1 MAVKVVMP
9 KLGLTM
15 TEGVLTRWLV
25 QNGTGVKKGQPIF
38 EVETDK
44 VVNEAQ
50 ADADGVLRIVVD
62 AGASVPVMGLV
73 GYILAPGEEMP
84 EAGLSVAPTPEAVVP
99 AEGAEEK
106 AATTGVEGQAARP
119 MASPAAKRR
128 AKELEVDITQVAGT
142 GEGGR
147 ITLADVEALAAPGQS
162 AVEAPVAEED
172 RAPAKEVRASP
183 LAKRMARQ
191 AGLDL
196 SAVQGTGAGGRITK
210 EDVER
215 ALAEREQG
223 VVGAGLPQRGPAGV
237 PAPGAGTR
245 LAPTEGELIPL
256 SGVRAVIAERML
268 ASSQETA
275 AVTITSSVD
284 ATELV
289 NLRDRLNRELADEL
303 GFRFA
308 YYDILIKALAVALRE
323 CPYMNA
329 HREEGAVRLLPDV
342 HIGLAVDTERGLL
355 VVVVRD
361 ADQKSIPDI
370 SRETRDKAERAVAG
384 TITPEELSGGT
395 FTLTNLGAFGVEAF
409 TPIIN
414 PPEVAVLGVGRIE
427 PAPMAYQ
434 GQIALRQ
441 RMVLSLTFDH
451 RLIDGAPAARFLARI
466 RELVEQPDV
475 WGGSRE

>member
-1 MAVKVVMP
+1 MAVQVVMP

-25 QNGTGVKKGQPIF
+25 ADGTGVKKGQPIF

-50 ADADGVLRIVVD
+50 ADADGTLRILVD
-62 AGASVPVMGLV
+62 PGASVPVMGLL
-73 GYILAPGEEMP
+73 GYILAPGEELP
-84 EAGLSVAPTPEAVVP
+84 GAGLSVAPTSEAVLS
-99 AEGAEEK
+99 ADEGEGPGGRGAGEPGSRETEEPK
-106 AATTGVEGQAARP
+106 ERSRSARP
-119 MASPAAKRR
+119 VASPAAKRR
-128 AKELEVDITQVAGT
+128 ARELGVDITQVAGM

-147 ITLADVEALAAPGQS
+147 ISLADVEAFAAAAQTGGQ
-162 AVEAPVAEED
+162 VPVAKED
-172 RAPAKEVRASP
+172 RAPSREVLASP
-183 LAKRMARQ
+183 LAKRVARE

-196 SAVQGTGAGGRITK
+196 ATVQATGAGGRITR

-215 ALAEREQG
+215 ALAERAPAEADL
-223 VVGAGLPQRGPAGV
+223 VG
-237 PAPGAGTR
+237 
-245 LAPTEGELIPL
+245 GELVPL

-268 ASSQETA
+268 ASSQQTA
-275 AVTITSSVD
+275 AVTITSTVD

-289 NLRDRLNRELADEL
+289 NLRDRLNQELADGL
-303 GFRFA
+303 GFRVA
-308 YYDILIKALAVALRE
+308 YNDILIKVLATALKE
-323 CPYMNA
+323 FPYMNA
-329 HREEGAVRLLPDV
+329 HREQGAVRLLPDV

-361 ADQKSIPDI
+361 ADRKSIPDI
-370 SRETRDKAERAVAG
+370 GRETRDKAEWAVAG
-384 TITPEELSGGT
+384 TIAPDELSGGT

-451 RLIDGAPAARFLARI
+451 RLIDGAPAARFLARV
-466 RELVEQPDV
+466 RELVEHPPKFLLQFYGND
-475 WGGSRE
+475 RII

>member
-1 MAVKVVMP
+1 
-9 KLGLTM
+9 
-15 TEGVLTRWLV
+15 
-25 QNGTGVKKGQPIF
+25 
-38 EVETDK
+38 
-44 VVNEAQ
+44 
-50 ADADGVLRIVVD
+50 
-62 AGASVPVMGLV
+62 
-73 GYILAPGEEMP
+73 
-84 EAGLSVAPTPEAVVP
+84 
-99 AEGAEEK
+99 
-106 AATTGVEGQAARP
+106 
-119 MASPAAKRR
+119 
-128 AKELEVDITQVAGT
+128 
-142 GEGGR
+142 
-147 ITLADVEALAAPGQS
+147 
-162 AVEAPVAEED
+162 
-172 RAPAKEVRASP
+172 
-183 LAKRMARQ
+183 
-191 AGLDL
+191 
-196 SAVQGTGAGGRITK
+196 
-210 EDVER
+210 
-215 ALAEREQG
+215 
-223 VVGAGLPQRGPAGV
+223 
-237 PAPGAGTR
+237 
-245 LAPTEGELIPL
+245 
-256 SGVRAVIAERML
+256 ML

-275 AVTITSSVD
+275 AVAITSSVD

-308 YYDILIKALAVALRE
+308 YNDILIKALAVALKE
-323 CPYMNA
+323 FPYMNA

-451 RLIDGAPAARFLARI
+451 RLIDGAPAARFLARV
-466 RELVEQPDV
+466 RELVGRPDV
-475 WGGSRE
+475 WGWE

>member
-1 MAVKVVMP
+1 
-9 KLGLTM
+9 M

-50 ADADGVLRIVVD
+50 ADADGVLRILVD
-62 AGASVPVMGLV
+62 AGAIVPVMGLV
-73 GYILAPGEEMP
+73 GYILAPGEGMP
-84 EAGLSVAPTPEAVVP
+84 EAGLPAAPASEMVLPADEAD
-99 AEGAEEK
+99 EQGSKGAGEES
-106 AATTGVEGQAARP
+106 AATGVEAQVARP

-128 AKELEVDITQVAGT
+128 AKELGVDITQVAGT

-147 ITLADVEALAAPGQS
+147 ITLADVEALAAPAQS
-162 AVEAPVAEED
+162 AVEASVAEED

-196 SAVQGTGAGGRITK
+196 ATVQGTGAGGRITK

-215 ALAEREQG
+215 ALAEGEQE

-245 LAPTEGELIPL
+245 PASTEGELIPL

-284 ATELV
+284 ATGLV
-289 NLRDRLNRELADEL
+289 NLRDRLNRELADGS
-303 GFRFA
+303 GFRIA
-308 YYDILIKALAVALRE
+308 YNDILIKALAVALKE
-323 CPYMNA
+323 FPYMNA

-370 SRETRDKAERAVAG
+370 SREARDKAERAVAG

-395 FTLTNLGAFGVEAF
+395 FTLTTLGAFGVEAF

-451 RLIDGAPAARFLARI
+451 RLIDGAPAARFLARV
-466 RELVEQPDV
+466 RELVGRPDV
-475 WGGSRE
+475 WGWE

>member
-1 MAVKVVMP
+1 
-9 KLGLTM
+9 
-15 TEGVLTRWLV
+15 LV
-25 QNGTGVKKGQPIF
+25 QDGTGVKKGQPIF

-50 ADADGVLRIVVD
+50 ADADGVLRMVVD
-62 AGASVPVMGLV
+62 AGATVPVMGLV

-84 EAGLSVAPTPEAVVP
+84 EADSDEVLPVDEAGEP
-99 AEGAEEK
+99 FGFAQDRQGGRGAGGQRSREEDEPK
-106 AATTGVEGQAARP
+106 ERTTSARP
-119 MASPAAKRR
+119 VASPAAKRR
-128 AKELEVDITQVAGT
+128 ARELRVDITQVAGT

-147 ITLADVEALAAPGQS
+147 ITLADVEALAARAQS
-162 AVEAPVAEED
+162 AVEAPVAKED

-183 LAKRMARQ
+183 LAKRVARQ

-196 SAVQGTGAGGRITK
+196 ATVQGTGAGGRITK

-215 ALAEREQG
+215 ALAQREQD
-223 VVGAGLPQRGPAGV
+223 VAGAGLPQRGPAGV
-237 PAPGAGTR
+237 SAPGAGTR
-245 LAPTEGELIPL
+245 PAPTEGELIPL
-256 SGVRAVIAERML
+256 GGVRAVIAERML

-308 YYDILIKALAVALRE
+308 YNDILIKALAVALKE
-323 CPYMNA
+323 FPYMNA

-451 RLIDGAPAARFLARI
+451 RLIDGAPAARFLARV
-466 RELVEQPDV
+466 RELVERPDV
-475 WGGSRE
+475 WGWE